1 MSSTFFCGADCGAD
15 LVTRK
20 SDSKSL
26 TARSVAALPP
36 GRYPDGQGTGLI
48 LRVLDSGRRNWMQ
61 RLTIHGRRRD
71 IGLGGYPAVLLA
83 EARETALANKR
94 VAAAGGDPISEK
106 RKAKAEAAKRLTFAE
121 AALRTRDE
129 LAPSWKGK
137 KEPQA
142 FLSSLKTYAFP
153 YFGSTDVADVTSA
166 DIRRAVLACREK
178 VPNLSVKVQH
188 RILSVFKWS
197 VAEGLRDTNPATGD
211 ALALPKLELKQKN
224 NRALPYADVADA
236 IETVKASKAWAST
249 KLAIEFTILTAA
261 RSGEVRGARWE
272 EVDLGNAVWIIPAE
286 RMKMNREHRVPL
298 SRRAVEVLRQA
309 EVLRDGTG
317 LVFPSAR
324 GKQLSDM
331 TLSKLVRELGINS
344 TVHGFRS
351 SFRTWAQERTNVP
364 GEVAEAALA
373 HVKADKVE
381 AAYAR
386 SDLFQKRRKLMEQWC
401 NYLFAL
407 RGEVVRIGAQS

>member
-1 MSSTFFCGADCGAD
+1 MAK
-15 LVTRK
+15 R
-20 SDSKSL
+20 L
-26 TARSVAALPP
+26 TARSVESLGP
-36 GRYPDGQGTGLI
+36 GRHSDGTGIGLMLWVSETGARSWVQR
-48 LRVLDSGRRNWMQ
+48 LRV
-61 RLTIHGRRRD
+61 HGRRRD
-71 IGLGGYPAVLLA
+71 MGLGPYPLVTLA
-83 EARETALANKR
+83 EARDLAQANKKASLQGR
-94 VAAAGGDPISEK
+94 DPFSEK
-106 RKAKAEAAKRLTFAE
+106 RRLKEEAARRLTFAE
-121 AALRTRDE
+121 AAERTRDE
-129 LAPSWKGK
+129 LAPTWRGK

-153 YFGSTDVADVTSA
+153 YFGNTDVADITSA
-166 DIRRAVLACREK
+166 DIRRAVLACRAK

-197 VAEGLRDTNPATGD
+197 IAEGLRETNPATSE
-211 ALALPKLELKQKN
+211 ALALPKMERKQKN
-224 NRALPYADVADA
+224 NRALPYSEVHGA
-236 IETVKASKAWAST
+236 IETVKASGAWAST

-261 RSGEVRGARWE
+261 RSGEVRGALWDE
-272 EVDLGNAVWIIPAE
+272 IDLSAAVWVIPAE

-298 SRRAVEVLRQA
+298 SGRALTVLNEA
-309 EVLRDGTG
+309 EALRDVSG
-317 LVFPSAR
+317 LVFPSIR

-331 TLSKLVRELGINS
+331 TLSKLVKELGIKS

-386 SDLFQKRRKLMEQWC
+386 SDLFEKRRKMMESWAAF
-401 NYLFAL
+401 LSETDAK
-407 RGEVVRIGAQS
+407 VARIG

>member
-1 MSSTFFCGADCGAD
+1 M
-15 LVTRK
+15 
-20 SDSKSL
+20 
-26 TARSVAALPP
+26 
-36 GRYPDGQGTGLI
+36 
-48 LRVLDSGRRNWMQ
+48 
-61 RLTIHGRRRD
+61 
-71 IGLGGYPAVLLA
+71 GLGPYPLITLA
-83 EARETALANKR
+83 EARELAQTNKR
-94 VAAAGGDPISEK
+94 AALKGQDPFSEK
-106 RKAKAEAAKRLTFAE
+106 RRNKAEAARRLTFAE
-121 AALRTRDE
+121 AAERTRDE
-129 LAPSWKGK
+129 LAPSWRGK

-153 YFGSTDVADVTSA
+153 YFGNTEVAEISSA
-166 DIRRAVLACREK
+166 DIRRAVLACRAK
-178 VPNLSVKVQH
+178 VPNLSMKVQH

-197 VAEGLRDTNPATGD
+197 IAEGLRETNPATSE
-211 ALALPKLELKQKN
+211 ALALPKMERKQKN
-224 NRALPYADVADA
+224 NRALPYAEVHNA
-236 IETVKASKAWAST
+236 IETVKASGAWAST

-272 EVDLGNAVWIIPAE
+272 EIDMAAAVWTIPAE

-298 SRRAVEVLRQA
+298 SHRAIDVLKDA
-309 EVLRDGTG
+309 EALRDASG
-317 LVFPSAR
+317 LVFPSIR

-331 TLSKLVRELGINS
+331 TLSKLVKELGINS

-386 SDLFQKRRKLMEQWC
+386 SDLFEKRRNLMERWATF
-401 NYLFAL
+401 LSETRAT
-407 RGEVVRIGAQS
+407 VARIG

>member
-1 MSSTFFCGADCGAD
+1 M
-15 LVTRK
+15 
-20 SDSKSL
+20 
-26 TARSVAALPP
+26 
-36 GRYPDGQGTGLI
+36 
-48 LRVLDSGRRNWMQ
+48 
-61 RLTIHGRRRD
+61 
-71 IGLGGYPAVLLA
+71 
-83 EARETALANKR
+83 
-94 VAAAGGDPISEK
+94 
-106 RKAKAEAAKRLTFAE
+106 
-121 AALRTRDE
+121 RTRDE

-142 FLSSLKTYAFP
+142 FLSSLTTYVFP
-153 YFGSTDVADVTSA
+153 HFGNTDVADVTSA
-166 DIRRAVLACREK
+166 DIRRAVLACRAK

-197 VAEGLRDTNPATGD
+197 VAEGLRNSNPATGD
-211 ALALPKLELKQKN
+211 SLALPKLEHKPKN
-224 NRALPYADVADA
+224 NRALPYAEIADA
-236 IETVKASKAWAST
+236 IETVKASNAWAST

-272 EVDLGNAVWIIPAE
+272 EVDLGDAVWTIPAE

-298 SRRAVEVLRQA
+298 SRQAVDVLRQA
-309 EVLRDGTG
+309 EALRDAAG

-324 GKQLSDM
+324 GQQLSDM

-364 GEVAEAALA
+364 GEVAEAALS
-373 HVKADKVE
+373 HVKADKIE

-386 SDLFQKRRKLMEQWC
+386 SDLFDKRRKLMEQWAS
-401 NYLFAL
+401 YLFDP
-407 RGEVVRIGAQS
+407 RGEVVRMGEQA